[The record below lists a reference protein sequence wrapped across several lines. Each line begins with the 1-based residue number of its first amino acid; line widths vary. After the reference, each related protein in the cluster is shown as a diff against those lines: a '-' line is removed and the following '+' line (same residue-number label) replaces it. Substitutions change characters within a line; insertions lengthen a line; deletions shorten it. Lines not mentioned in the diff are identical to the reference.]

1 MVCQGH
7 QRQKDHPRR
16 LFCGS
21 GKDQKSPSVIPLDI
35 EPIES
40 SEIPAENDLSEELV
54 ESSIEPSSE
63 SPELEAADFTAL
75 EVAEIP
81 GEEAD
86 WDPLAAEEIEVE
98 KVLED
103 LTNDSSSL
111 TSEQPAANSQ
121 EEETSE
127 ETTEITTET
136 SSAVEPSL
144 EVSSEET
151 ESIDPVAESE
161 LEEDTIDPVTENES
175 EPEEDAI
182 VAEADETDTDTES
195 SEVTDEDPEDE
206 DAEDTLV
213 DIPLLL
219 SDVVGG
225 LGTVTD
231 PSGQLSVIWKFD
243 GGAYEGQV
251 GVVST
256 AGLENYDL
264 NSIEFMQEALRRAL
278 ANIVVDDT
286 TEGSEFSG
294 NMGDGDSNH
303 GEFTGEKIVQLSVGE
318 QFFFVVIPNGTFTNV
333 LASLE
338 AGEVPTGSIRPLF
351 SLTVANPDSM
361 NHFVQVVDLTGK
373 GSTFALE
380 DISNDQKSDWDLND
394 IIITVK
400 GADLDAPTVGDLID
414 AGVMDQE
421 PWWREGEVWKTIVE
435 SVVDTIAEEYDFP
448 KEDQP
453 LIGFIDT
460 HLTQGNPDIDYS
472 RIIFGKDWIENDS
485 DPTVSSEEGGH
496 ADHSHATAG
505 EGTHLDHILEIVGA
519 TRNNGVG
526 IDGIN
531 DVAPLWV
538 SSAVE
543 SGKWADALIDFVD
556 TAIASNQPNAVIN
569 LSIDLTQ
576 VNPDGS
582 VTTRYEFTPQERGA
596 IEYARQSGVLIVA
609 AAGNDGG
616 VMSVLGQASQEFDNI
631 ITVGAADGMAR
642 AAYSSYGYGLDIMAP
657 GGSIDNP
664 ILSNA
669 GDGLGTMAGTS
680 VATAQVTG
688 AASQVWA
695 ANPELS
701 YRQVIEILKETATD
715 INTPG
720 WDEETG
726 TGLLNITAAV
736 GLAKITTPGVY
747 NPESF
752 LIPTTWDGSENLVPS
767 ERAVSTE
774 YGNYNPNVSTNFLNK
789 VKTIGLNLGLTPEYL
804 MAVMGFET
812 GGTYSPSIRNPVSG
826 ATGLIQFMPS
836 TAIGLGTSV
845 SKLAQMTAIEQLDYV
860 EKYLRPYK
868 GRFSTLE
875 DAYMAVLWPVAVG
888 KGSNYVLFRSGT
900 IQYTQNS
907 GLDANRD
914 GVVTASE
921 AANKVRKYLPPASLF
936 DSQQNNGSSST
947 FSGKVQNAGYVQ
959 QVGFV
964 RVRSGP
970 GTTGYTEVARL
981 NPGDTRQFSG
991 ETQGQWVAD
1000 PNMQGGGSSI
1010 WYRLADG
1017 SGYVSGQYIE
1027 KLSLDRTVGYD
1038 GTSTHQT
1045 YINTFNRIGGEAVL
1059 GLPLNNVHPWENG
1072 YAQDF
1077 PGRLDGKG
1085 AIMKSNTN
1093 DNSYWV
1099 GGDLWTTFL
1108 GAGGAG
1114 GILQYP
1120 TSDRYATNSGW
1131 RQNFQGGA
1139 ILKSSKGIFPL
1150 YGGIG
1155 SHYLNNENGE
1165 KGRLGFPTSGEVSI
1179 GGGVIIQNFE
1189 NGRIIYGAGPTRT
1202 EMNGGQ
1208 SITINSY
1215 IVSGNFY
1222 PVFKNYQGTLG
1233 NPISGVTNHSSGVTY
1248 QLFQNG
1254 SIVSSKNGTFPLYGS
1269 VRQTYLNNGGLNGFL
1284 GAPTSAEIGMG
1295 NGVTKQT
1302 FEGGYIIWNG
1312 RTATAYRTGT
1322 SQPTPVTGS
1331 WQSPLANYRITGTFT
1346 GAYPNHQGMDLAANL
1361 GTPVEAAKSGTV
1373 SFVGWYPS
1381 NLHNG
1386 GYGLYVKINH
1396 GNGEETV
1403 YAHLSQTLVTVGQQV
1418 TADTVIGKVGST
1430 GNSTGPH
1437 LHFEVR
1443 VNGLPRNPQN
1453 YIQF

>member
-1 MVCQGH
+1 
-7 QRQKDHPRR
+7 
-16 LFCGS
+16 
-21 GKDQKSPSVIPLDI
+21 
-35 EPIES
+35 
-40 SEIPAENDLSEELV
+40 
-54 ESSIEPSSE
+54 
-63 SPELEAADFTAL
+63 
-75 EVAEIP
+75 
-81 GEEAD
+81 
-86 WDPLAAEEIEVE
+86 
-98 KVLED
+98 
-103 LTNDSSSL
+103 
-111 TSEQPAANSQ
+111 
-121 EEETSE
+121 
-127 ETTEITTET
+127 
-136 SSAVEPSL
+136 
-144 EVSSEET
+144 
-151 ESIDPVAESE
+151 
-161 LEEDTIDPVTENES
+161 
-175 EPEEDAI
+175 
-182 VAEADETDTDTES
+182 
-195 SEVTDEDPEDE
+195 
-206 DAEDTLV
+206 
-213 DIPLLL
+213 
-219 SDVVGG
+219 
-225 LGTVTD
+225 
-231 PSGQLSVIWKFD
+231 
-243 GGAYEGQV
+243 
-251 GVVST
+251 
-256 AGLENYDL
+256 
-264 NSIEFMQEALRRAL
+264 
-278 ANIVVDDT
+278 
-286 TEGSEFSG
+286 
-294 NMGDGDSNH
+294 
-303 GEFTGEKIVQLSVGE
+303 
-318 QFFFVVIPNGTFTNV
+318 
-333 LASLE
+333 
-338 AGEVPTGSIRPLF
+338 
-351 SLTVANPDSM
+351 
-361 NHFVQVVDLTGK
+361 
-373 GSTFALE
+373 
-380 DISNDQKSDWDLND
+380 
-394 IIITVK
+394 
-400 GADLDAPTVGDLID
+400 
-414 AGVMDQE
+414 
-421 PWWREGEVWKTIVE
+421 
-435 SVVDTIAEEYDFP
+435 
-448 KEDQP
+448 
-453 LIGFIDT
+453 
-460 HLTQGNPDIDYS
+460 
-472 RIIFGKDWIENDS
+472 
-485 DPTVSSEEGGH
+485 
-496 ADHSHATAG
+496 
-505 EGTHLDHILEIVGA
+505 
-519 TRNNGVG
+519 
-526 IDGIN
+526 
-531 DVAPLWV
+531 
-538 SSAVE
+538 
-543 SGKWADALIDFVD
+543 
-556 TAIASNQPNAVIN
+556 
-569 LSIDLTQ
+569 
-576 VNPDGS
+576 
-582 VTTRYEFTPQERGA
+582 
-596 IEYARQSGVLIVA
+596 
-609 AAGNDGG
+609 
-616 VMSVLGQASQEFDNI
+616 MSVLGQASQEFDNI

-642 AAYSSYGYGLDIMAP
+642 ATYSSYGYGLDIVAP

-664 ILSNA
+664 ILSNS
-669 GDGLGTMAGTS
+669 GNGLGTMAGTS

-720 WDEETG
+720 WDAETG
-726 TGLLNITAAV
+726 AGLLNITAAV

-747 NPESF
+747 DPESF
-752 LIPTTWDGSENLVPS
+752 LIPAIWDGSENLVPN

-936 DSQQNNGSSST
+936 GSQQNNGSSST

-981 NPGDTRQFSG
+981 IPGDTRQFSG

-1000 PNMQGGGSSI
+1000 PNMPGGGSSV

-1027 KLSLDRTVGYD
+1027 KISLDRTVGYD

-1085 AIMKSNTN
+1085 AIMKSNAN

-1099 GGDLWTTFL
+1099 GGDFWTTFL

-1114 GILQYP
+1114 GILRYP

-1179 GGGVIIQNFE
+1179 GGGVIVQNFE
-1189 NGRIIYGAGPTRT
+1189 NGRIIYGNGPTRT

-1208 SITINSY
+1208 SVTINGY

-1233 NPISGVTNHSSGVTY
+1233 NPISGVTNHSNGVTY

-1284 GAPTSAEIGMG
+1284 GAPTSAEIGLG

-1312 RTATAYRTGT
+1312 RTATAYRTGISVPGISSPITNPNPIGGTGKYYSELSSWT
-1322 SQPTPVTGS
+1322 SDTWDRQTGDDNQFRSDSPYGGGNQMLKTDNKVRQIYTDLSNIVFGSRVTMT
-1331 WQSPLANYRITGTFT
+1331 TGYLYDQGYYDYYFT
-1346 GAYPNHQGMDLAANL
+1346 WHAGIDMGASA
-1361 GTPVEAAKSGTV
+1361 GTPIKAVIGGTV
-1373 SFVGWYPS
+1373 SWVNGDFMGINADDGNHWVYGHLGTKYVSAGQRVAPGTTLARLDSQNHLHLEVQVGHGYKRT
-1381 NLHNG
+1381 NG
-1386 GYGLYVKINH
+1386 AHRNQNYVRD
-1396 GNGEETV
+1396 
-1403 YAHLSQTLVTVGQQV
+1403 VTVSPLQAYWQW
-1418 TADTVIGKVGST
+1418 
-1430 GNSTGPH
+1430 
-1437 LHFEVR
+1437 
-1443 VNGLPRNPQN
+1443 RNR
-1453 YIQF
+1453 